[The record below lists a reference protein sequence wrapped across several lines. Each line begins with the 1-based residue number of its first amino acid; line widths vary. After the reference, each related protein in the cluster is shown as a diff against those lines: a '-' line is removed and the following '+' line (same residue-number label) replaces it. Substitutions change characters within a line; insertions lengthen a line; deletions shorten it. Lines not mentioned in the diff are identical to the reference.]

1 MISPYM
7 QSFGQKKTI
16 LSAEN
21 ATVVPDEE
29 EEQYYDEE
37 EEYD

>member
-1 MISPYM
+1 M

-21 ATVVPDEE
+21 ATVVPVE

-37 EEYD
+37 EDYD